1 MCIKECNS
9 CSGTNSYNEPD
20 DLLLYK
26 KSFTIKNNFMDDP
39 ETSSSLQLIVQIIV
53 IQESLGEIS
62 TGIAN
67 SLNHSLRV
75 QVNETPL

>member
-1 MCIKECNS
+1 
-9 CSGTNSYNEPD
+9 
-20 DLLLYK
+20 
-26 KSFTIKNNFMDDP
+26 MDDP